1 MLLRPLKKIFILTL
15 FLFVNLI
22 EAQDGSNDKEIVI
35 SGKINLTNNGFSF
48 IPLFSL
54 GKPAT
59 TINLSVGGKR
69 LSFDPQFRFDL
80 DGMRPWSFLF
90 IWHYKLIKK
99 ERFNSKCVGCS
110 KKNHKHSYF
119 ITSRISTNIC

>member
-1 MLLRPLKKIFILTL
+1 MSSI
-15 FLFVNLI
+15 
-22 EAQDGSNDKEIVI
+22 SSCKECNR
-35 SGKINLTNNGFSF
+35 KE
-48 IPLFSL
+48 LFSL
-54 GKPAT
+54 GNLAT

-99 ERFNSKCVGCS
+99 ENLDQFDEL
-110 KKNHKHSYF
+110 F
-119 ITSRISTNIC
+119 